1 MRKIFVIAA
10 LFSSASSSFAQEV
23 TPCTEIFISEYVEGS
38 RNNKALELYNPTESE
53 IDLSQY
59 RTTRWQNGS
68 ATWAS
73 QYSDVLSGKVGPRE
87 TFVVV
92 IDRTDPNGTGYD
104 TPVVEDLRYKADL
117 FVSKDYNVSYS
128 MSFNGDD
135 ALSVDKYYEDYE
147 TWVAVDIFGKIGERP
162 PFGGWSDS
170 FPYNEG
176 NGTWYT
182 SNHTLVR
189 KPEVITGIDT
199 IMPIRRGVQET
210 APQAVNPQYFDPSA
224 EWELYP
230 RDFFDSLGSH
240 VCRCATL
247 SNEKQSK
254 STANVF
260 PVPAKDR
267 ILIDANTAIS
277 NVRVFGVN
285 GQELTNQVRIVS
297 PVAQENPMHRMLEM
311 ARLNCG
317 VYFLHIELVNG
328 NVITRQITK

>member
-1 MRKIFVIAA
+1 MRKIFVVAA
-10 LFSSASSSFAQEV
+10 MFLSASLSFAQEV
-23 TPCTEIFISEYVEGS
+23 TPCSEIFISEYVEGS
-38 RNNKALELYNPTESE
+38 RNNKALELYNPTDAE

-68 ATWAS
+68 ATWSS
-73 QYSDVLSGKVGPRE
+73 QYSDALSGKISPRG

-92 IDRTDPNGTGYD
+92 IDRTNLDGTGVD
-104 TPVVEDLRYKADL
+104 TPVVETLRNKADL

-135 ALSVDKYYEDYE
+135 ALSVDKYYADYE

-189 KPEVITGIDT
+189 KPEVLTGIDT

-210 APQAVNPQYFDPSA
+210 APQAVNPLYFDPSV

-240 VCRCATL
+240 VCGCATL
-247 SNEKQSK
+247 SSEKQPK
-254 STANVF
+254 STANVY

-277 NVRVFGVN
+277 NVRIFGVN
-285 GQELTNQVRIVS
+285 GQELTNQVSIVS

-311 ARLNCG
+311 TKLNSG

>member
-1 MRKIFVIAA
+1 MRKLFVIAA
-10 LFSSASSSFAQEV
+10 LSAIAPFSKAQEV
-23 TPCTEIFISEYVEGS
+23 SPCSEVFISEYVEGS
-38 RNNKALELYNPTESE
+38 RNNKALEIYNPTDAE

-68 ATWAS
+68 ATWAA
-73 QYSDVLSGKVGPRE
+73 QYSDVLSGKVGPKE

-92 IDRTDPNGTGYD
+92 IDRTDLNGTGYD

-135 ALSVDKYYEDYE
+135 ALSIDKYYEDYE

-189 KPEVITGIDT
+189 KPEVLTGIDT
-199 IMPIRRGVQET
+199 IMPIRRGVSET
-210 APQAVNPQYFDPSA
+210 APQAMNPQYFDPSA

-240 VCRCATL
+240 VCKCTTL
-247 SNEKQSK
+247 SSEEESK
-254 STANVF
+254 ETANVF
-260 PVPAKDR
+260 PVPAKNR
-267 ILIDANTAIS
+267 IIIDASSDIQSVRMFGVSGQEVSKLTAEVAPINTA
-277 NVRVFGVN
+277 NAKHKMLD
-285 GQELTNQVRIVS
+285 LT
-297 PVAQENPMHRMLEM
+297 ALNP
-311 ARLNCG
+311 G
-317 VYFLHIELVNG
+317 VYFLHIELKNG
-328 NVITRQITK
+328 SVLTRQISK